1 MTQLRQPWVSVPAA
15 LLIGGLA
22 VVPFLSVPRY
32 IVAFLLL
39 TFMYVTL
46 ASSWNLI
53 SGFTGYVSFGHV
65 AFFGVGAYTAAI
77 LITKLKV
84 FWLLAAGAGGVA
96 AVALAVPL
104 GLIALRLKGPYFAIA
119 MLGLA
124 ESLSI
129 IATVWE
135 SLTRGGSGIYLPP
148 VLDLEAIYF
157 TQLALAVCVVVL
169 AAVIAQSKFGLRLL
183 AIREDEGAI
192 EALGFNTTR
201 YKLAAFV
208 MSAFFP
214 GVVGGVFAWHT
225 SYIDPPTVFSSAIT
239 LRMII
244 MTMFGGAGTVL
255 GPVLG
260 AVALSVVYE
269 LLWASFPFI
278 HQSLLGVLIILL
290 VVFLPGGLLSLRE
303 RRWPWRFR
311 RSAARG

>member
-1 MTQLRQPWVSVPAA
+1 MTALRQPRVFIPAA
-15 LLIGGLA
+15 LLVAALA
-22 VVPFLSVPRY
+22 AVPFLAVPRY
-32 IVAFLLL
+32 AVAFLLL
-39 TFMYVTL
+39 TFMYVAL

-84 FWLLAAGAGGVA
+84 FWLLAALAGGVA
-96 AVALAVPL
+96 SVMLAVPL

-124 ESLSI
+124 EALNI

-135 SLTRGGSGIYLPP
+135 PVTRGGAGIYLPP

-157 TQLALAVCVVVL
+157 TQLALAVTVVTL
-169 AAVIAQSKFGLRLL
+169 TAVVAGSKFGLRLL

-192 EALGFNTTR
+192 EALGFNTTL
-201 YKLAAFV
+201 YKLAALL

-214 GVVGGVFAWHT
+214 GIAGGVFAWYT
-225 SYIDPPTVFSSAIT
+225 SYIDPPTVFSTAIT

-255 GPVLG
+255 GPVVG
-260 AVALSVVYE
+260 AVVLSVVYE
-269 LLWASFPFI
+269 MLWASFPFI
-278 HQSLLGVLIILL
+278 HQSLLGVLVILL
-290 VVFLPGGLLSLRE
+290 VVFLPGGLMSLGE
-303 RRWPWRFR
+303 RLWARRLR
-311 RSAARG
+311 RSAANG